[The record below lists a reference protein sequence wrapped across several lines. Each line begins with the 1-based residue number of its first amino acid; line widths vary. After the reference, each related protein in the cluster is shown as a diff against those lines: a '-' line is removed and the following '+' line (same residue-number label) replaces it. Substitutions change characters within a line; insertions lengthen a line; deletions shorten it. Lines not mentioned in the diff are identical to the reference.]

1 MFMYR
6 FRLVVQSFL
15 GHADLPFA
23 RALSEEAIQQAFDD
37 EGVVFGQDARSVY
50 PIVA

>member
-1 MFMYR
+1 MFIYR

-15 GHADLPFA
+15 GHAGLPFT

-37 EGVVFGQDARSVY
+37 EGVVFGRDARSVY
-50 PIVA
+50 PSVA